1 MCFLGGQR
9 GVAEA
14 LQNSASHICE
24 LFFSEWILV
33 SLNEHINEENDN
45 YKSAAVNFKSQ
56 IVKGFL
62 ERFHMTSLSHI
73 SVPRQ

>member
-14 LQNSASHICE
+14 LQNSASE